1 MTTIIHCD
9 LVNVSHRYLS
19 VVTKE
24 DMTAYPMYSRFNK
37 CWLLLPCISWTK
49 LDTITYQT
57 HHYSSND
64 CCE

>member
-37 CWLLLPCISWTK
+37 CWLFVAVHIMNKAGHYYISNTS
-49 LDTITYQT
+49 LQQ
-57 HHYSSND
+57 
-64 CCE
+64 